1 MTIWQIMNGD
11 CGYEMANRY
20 FSSPRFKTVDQLQK
34 DQTKP
39 HTRKLTTYSARRDA
53 MRILSSLRYR
63 SFT

>member
-11 CGYEMANRY
+11 CGYAMANRY
-20 FSSPRFKTVDQLQK
+20 FF
-34 DQTKP
+34 P
-39 HTRKLTTYSARRDA
+39 HDFLKQWINNDRQPNSTQETTYSARRDA